1 MFYAVMDTLHFR
13 KTVNFLADYYKKKE
27 NKAVIWGKTK

>member
-13 KTVNFLADYYKKKE
+13 KTVNFQAVYYKEK
-27 NKAVIWGKTK
+27 NPVI